1 MYPTNCPELNIRK
14 FCLKCFKSDDENK
27 TQTTSFNNNNN
38 NLSENYK
45 ENSLSDGGIFDK
57 FPECFEINC
66 PCFFRKRSQI
76 GVITNE
82 QQENNQTPIIPI
94 TIAPEP

>member
-14 FCLKCFKSDDENK
+14 FCLKCFKNDEES
-27 TQTTSFNNNNN
+27 TQITSFNNNN

-45 ENSLSDGGIFDK
+45 DKSVGGGIFDK
-57 FPECFEINC
+57 LPECFETNC
-66 PCFFRKRSQI
+66 PCFYRKRRQI
-76 GVITNE
+76 GVINNE
-82 QQENNQTPIIPI
+82 QQENNQTPVIPI